1 MKLAASNIAWQ
12 RAQDDAVAR
21 ILTELGFSG
30 VEIAP
35 TAIWPK
41 PLEASEQEVR
51 AYRRE
56 WESRDLPIVAMQA
69 LLFGRLDLTLFD
81 DASTRAATREYLA
94 GIIRLGGQ
102 LGVKALVFG
111 SPKNRKVGNLP
122 RAVAEEIAC
131 EFFHAL
137 GEVALEHGTAL
148 CVEPNPTV
156 YACDFITTARE
167 GLELVHKVGS
177 RGFCLHLDA
186 GGITLSQEPIDDAL
200 KESMRVAR
208 HFHASEAQLA
218 PLGSGTVAHERF
230 ASALREVGY
239 DRWVSVEM
247 RSIPEDA
254 NLSHLR
260 ASLTATRD
268 AYGDPPRT

>member
-1 MKLAASNIAWQ
+1 MRLAASNIAWQ

-21 ILTELGFSG
+21 ILTELGFAG

-41 PLEASEQEVR
+41 PLEASAQEVR
-51 AYRRE
+51 AYRQE
-56 WESRDLPIVAMQA
+56 WESRGLPIVAMQA
-69 LLFGRLDLTLFD
+69 LLFGRLDLTIFG
-81 DASTRAATREYLA
+81 DAATRAATREYLA

-102 LGVKALVFG
+102 LGAKALVFG
-111 SPKNRKVGNLP
+111 SPKNRQVGNLP
-122 RAVAEEIAC
+122 RAQAEEIAC

-137 GEVALEHGTAL
+137 GEVAVEHGTAL

-167 GLELVHKVGS
+167 GLELVRKVGS
-177 RGFCLHLDA
+177 KGFCLHVDA
-186 GGITLSQEPIDDAL
+186 GGITLSQEPVDDAL
-200 KESMRVAR
+200 KESMRMAR

-230 ASALREVGY
+230 ASALRETRY

-247 RSIPEDA
+247 RSIAEDTDH
-254 NLSHLR
+254 SRLR
-260 ASLTATRD
+260 AALEAARS
-268 AYGDPPRT
+268 AYGDVLA